1 MDVRYA
7 SIDQRFRRLAST
19 LLIAPLAAGLSLS
32 AHAAWQLDP
41 EQSQVTAT
49 IVEVTP
55 NGPLPRTH
63 RVSGLQGELSDA
75 GTLRVPLRFNQT
87 DVAER
92 LGQMPSWLSGLTDAP
107 LATVTAY
114 FPAQRLDELTVGE
127 SLTDTVTLEVQ
138 SNGGRRQEPLQVRF
152 TRESSAVIRLRNA
165 ERVVMDGS
173 ALMANQNA
181 RGILLLLGYEEIGD
195 EIPVELDAT
204 LVDR

>member
-1 MDVRYA
+1 MDVRFA
-7 SIDQRFRRLAST
+7 IAGRRLRRLAMA
-19 LLIAPLAAGLSLS
+19 LLLAPLGAGLSLS

-41 EQSQVTAT
+41 ARSQVTAT
-49 IVEVTP
+49 VVEVTP
-55 NGPLPRTH
+55 DGPLPHTH
-63 RVSGLQGELSDA
+63 RVSHLQGELSGA
-75 GTLRVPLRFNQT
+75 GTLRVPLRLDQT

-107 LATVTAY
+107 LATVTAH
-114 FPAQRLDELTVGE
+114 FPAQRLDALAVGE

-138 SNGGRRQEPLQVRF
+138 SNGERRQEPLRVRF
-152 TRESSAVIRLRNA
+152 TRESSDVIRLRNA
-165 ERVVMDGS
+165 ERVAIDGS

>member
-7 SIDQRFRRLAST
+7 SGRAFRRRVST
-19 LLIAPLAAGLSLS
+19 LLIAPLAAGLSLP

-41 EQSQVTAT
+41 AQSQVTAT
-49 IVEVTP
+49 IVEITP
-55 NGPLPRTH
+55 DGPLPHTH

-75 GTLRVPLRFNQT
+75 GTLRVPLRLNQT

-114 FPAQRLDELTVGE
+114 FPTQRLDELAVGE

-138 SNGGRRQEPLQVRF
+138 SNGERRQEPLQVRF
-152 TRESSAVIRLRNA
+152 TRESSDVIRLQNA

-181 RGILLLLGYEEIGD
+181 RGILLLLGDEEIGD
-195 EIPVELDAT
+195 EIPIKLDAT